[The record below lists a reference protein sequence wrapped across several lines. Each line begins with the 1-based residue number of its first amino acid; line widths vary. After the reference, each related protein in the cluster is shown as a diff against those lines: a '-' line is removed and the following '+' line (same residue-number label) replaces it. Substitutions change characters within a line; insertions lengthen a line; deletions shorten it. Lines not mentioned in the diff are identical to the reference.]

1 MTDPKDSDITLLLE
15 GTYPFVRGGVS
26 GWVHQMIR
34 AFPQRRFAIVYLGA
48 HREDLGEQRYE
59 LPSNVVH
66 MECHFLLDPA
76 PAGRVSARRGDTQAF
91 DRVAQLHT
99 QLQQPGACP
108 VPDLGALVRDM
119 LPGGRLQL
127 EDFLH
132 AERAWD
138 QICEAYEQRCTDPSF
153 VDYFWTV
160 RNMHTPLWKLAH
172 IANSLRATR
181 ALHAVSTGYAGF
193 LGALAH
199 QLHGLPL
206 IVSEHGIYTKE
217 RQIDLLGADWIR
229 DNRNVFQKDPTITA
243 HLRQLWMRFFQWL
256 GRWSY
261 QSADTVVALFE
272 ANRLRQ
278 IADGAPAGRTR
289 MVPNGV
295 PVHRLAPLRAQRP
308 DAVPQVMCLIGR
320 VVPIKD
326 VKTFIRAARLV
337 CDRLP
342 GVQVWIAGPDE
353 EDPDYAQACYALVH
367 SLDLQDQ
374 LQFLGF
380 QRMTD
385 LLPRIGVN
393 VLSSIS
399 EGLPLVLIE
408 GFAAGVPAVATD
420 VGACRQLIEGLTVDD
435 QALGHAGAVVPI
447 ADPAALADAIVP
459 LLADPA
465 RWHAASAAAVAR
477 VERHY
482 TEEQMI
488 DSYRQVYDHTLEAN
502 R

>member
-1 MTDPKDSDITLLLE
+1 MAEPTHSDITLLLE

-26 GWVHQMIR
+26 AWVHQMIG
-34 AFPQRRFAIVYLGA
+34 AFPERRFCIVYLGA
-48 HREDLGEQRYE
+48 HRADLGEPHYP
-59 LPSNVVH
+59 LPANVVH
-66 MECHFLLDPA
+66 MECHFLLEPVSTERPSARQGDA
-76 PAGRVSARRGDTQAF
+76 PAF
-91 DRVAQLHT
+91 ERVAQLHT
-99 QLQQPGACP
+99 QMQQPGGCP
-108 VPDLGALVRDM
+108 VPDLGALLRDM

-127 EDFLH
+127 ADFLH

-172 IANSLRATR
+172 IANSLPSTR

-217 RQIDLLGADWIR
+217 RQIDLLGADWVR

-261 QSADTVVALFE
+261 QAADTVVALFE

-278 IADGAPAGRTR
+278 IADGAPAERTR
-289 MVPNGV
+289 MIPNGV
-295 PVHRLAPLRAQRP
+295 PVQRLAPLRAQRP
-308 DAVPQVMCLIGR
+308 QAAPRVMCLIGR

-342 GVQVWIAGPDE
+342 DVQVWIAGPEE
-353 EDPDYAQACYALVH
+353 EDPDYAQACQALAH
-367 SLDLQDQ
+367 SLGLQNQ

-380 QRMTD
+380 QRMAD

-420 VGACRQLIEGLTVDD
+420 VGACRQLIEGLSPDD

-482 TEEQMI
+482 TEDQMI
-488 DSYRQVYDHTLEAN
+488 DRYRQVYAHTLEGSH
-502 R
+502 